1 MNIAPRAFLGFALIG
16 ALMLA
21 LGVFALSQ
29 MSKIRTS
36 GENIVENSVPSVRAL
51 NEFTQLTLRLRV
63 LSYRLLTNRE
73 ADTQQKTFD
82 LFEQR
87 NQQIRTAQSNYEKL
101 ISAPEERAAY
111 DQYVQLLNQYRQ
123 LEERMKTLSRNNQ
136 VDELRT
142 LLGNDLQTNS
152 EAVNAVL
159 ARLTEINNLQAEA
172 FNKSAA
178 QQYST
183 AFTWVVTMLIVAT
196 GLTLLF
202 AWLLTNSITKPIANA
217 LDAAEEIAKGNLTRP
232 ITVDGSD
239 EAGRL
244 LRAMATMQDKL
255 RDTLQR
261 ISGSATQLASAAE
274 ELNSVTD
281 ESARGLTQQNNEIE
295 QAATA
300 VNEMTSAV
308 EEVARNAVST
318 SEASRNATT
327 SAGDGRDLVQETV
340 GAIERMS
347 ADVQSTATLIG
358 NLADESRDIG
368 KVLDVIRGLADQT
381 NLLALNAAIE
391 AARAGEAGRGFAVVA
406 DEVRAL
412 AHRTQQSTSEIERM
426 IGSIQSGTEQA
437 ATAVNEMTSAV
448 EEVARNAVSTS
459 EASRNATT
467 SAGDGRDLVQETVGA
482 IERMSADVQSTA
494 SLIGNLANESR
505 DIGKVLDVIRGLA
518 DQTNLLALNAAIEA
532 ARAGEAGRGFA
543 VVADEVR
550 ALAHRTQQSTSE
562 IERMIGSIQS
572 GTEQAVDSMRNS
584 TERAESTLNIAR
596 GAGMSLDTINSAIV
610 EINERNLVIAS
621 AAEEQAQVAREV
633 DRNLV
638 NIRDL
643 SVQSATGANQT
654 SAASAELSRLAV
666 DLNSMVGRFSL

>member
-1 MNIAPRAFLGFALIG
+1 MSLRNMNIAPRAFLSFALIG
-16 ALMLA
+16 GLMMI
-21 LGVFALSQ
+21 LGVFALNQ
-29 MSKIRTS
+29 MSKIRGAAEEITL
-36 GENIVENSVPSVRAL
+36 NSVPSIQSL
-51 NEFTQLTLRLRV
+51 DEFTQLTLRLRV
-63 LSYRLLTNRE
+63 LSYRLLVNRE
-73 ADTQQKTFD
+73 PDVQQKTME
-82 LFEQR
+82 LLETR
-87 NQQIRTAQSNYEKL
+87 NQQIRAAQATYEKL
-101 ISAPEERAAY
+101 IASPQERAAY
-111 DQYVQLLNQYRQ
+111 DQYVQLLGQYRQ
-123 LEERMKTLSRNNQ
+123 IEDRMKTLSRNNQ

-142 LLGNDLQTNS
+142 LLNTDLLNNS

-159 ARLTEINNLQAEA
+159 NRLLEINTQQTHDTNQQAADQYDSA
-172 FNKSAA
+172 FDLVIALLVAA
-178 QQYST
+178 T
-183 AFTWVVTMLIVAT
+183 A
-196 GLTLLF
+196 LTLAL
-202 AWLLTNSITKPIANA
+202 AWLLTNSITKPIASA
-217 LDAAEEIAKGNLTRP
+217 LGAAESIAEGDLTRP
-232 ITVDGSD
+232 ITVDGED

-244 LRAMATMQDKL
+244 LAAMAKMQDKL

-281 ESARGLTQQNNEIE
+281 ESARGLTRQNNEIE

-318 SEASRNATT
+318 SEASQSATA

-340 GAIERMS
+340 SAIERMS

-358 NLADESRDIG
+358 D
-368 KVLDVIRGLADQT
+368 
-381 NLLALNAAIE
+381 
-391 AARAGEAGRGFAVVA
+391 
-406 DEVRAL
+406 
-412 AHRTQQSTSEIERM
+412 
-426 IGSIQSGTEQA
+426 
-437 ATAVNEMTSAV
+437 
-448 EEVARNAVSTS
+448 
-459 EASRNATT
+459 
-467 SAGDGRDLVQETVGA
+467 
-482 IERMSADVQSTA
+482 
-494 SLIGNLANESR
+494 LANESR

-572 GTEQAVDSMRNS
+572 GTEHAVDSMRNS

-610 EINERNLVIAS
+610 EINQRNLVIAS

-654 SAASAELSRLAV
+654 SAASSELSRLAV
-666 DLNSMVGRFSL
+666 DLNTMVGRFSL

>member
-1 MNIAPRAFLGFALIG
+1 MSLRNMNIAPRAFLGFALIG

-21 LGVFALSQ
+21 LGVFALTQ
-29 MSKIRTS
+29 MSKIRVS
-36 GENIVENSVPSVRAL
+36 GDTIVQNSVPSIKAL
-51 NEFTQLTLRLRV
+51 DEFTQLTLRLRV

-73 ADTQQKTFD
+73 PDVQQKTYE

-87 NQQIRTAQSNYEKL
+87 NQQIREAQANYEKL
-101 ISAPEERAAY
+101 ISAPDERTAY
-111 DQYVQLLNQYRQ
+111 DQYAQLLNQYRQ

-136 VDELRT
+136 IDQLQA
-142 LLGNDLQTNS
+142 LLNSEMLTNS
-152 EAVNAVL
+152 DAINA
-159 ARLTEINNLQAEA
+159 AINRLLEINNRQAEA
-172 FNKSAA
+172 LNQGAA
-178 QQYST
+178 QQYSS
-183 AFTWVVTMLIVAT
+183 AFNWVVTLLVIAT

-202 AWLLTNSITKPIANA
+202 AWLLTNSITRPISSA

-244 LRAMATMQDKL
+244 LRAMATMQEKL

-340 GAIERMS
+340 SAIERMS
-347 ADVQSTATLIG
+347 GDVQSTATLIG
-358 NLADESRDIG
+358 NLAE
-368 KVLDVIRGLADQT
+368 
-381 NLLALNAAIE
+381 
-391 AARAGEAGRGFAVVA
+391 
-406 DEVRAL
+406 
-412 AHRTQQSTSEIERM
+412 
-426 IGSIQSGTEQA
+426 
-437 ATAVNEMTSAV
+437 
-448 EEVARNAVSTS
+448 
-459 EASRNATT
+459 
-467 SAGDGRDLVQETVGA
+467 
-482 IERMSADVQSTA
+482 
-494 SLIGNLANESR
+494 ESR

-654 SAASAELSRLAV
+654 SAASNELSRLAV

>member
-1 MNIAPRAFLGFALIG
+1 MSLRNMNIAPRAFLGFALIG

-29 MSKIRTS
+29 MSKIRAS
-36 GENIVENSVPSVRAL
+36 GENIAQNSVPSIKAL
-51 NEFTQLTLRLRV
+51 NDVTQLTLRLRV
-63 LSYRLLTNRE
+63 LSYRLLINRE
-73 ADTQQKTFD
+73 ADTQQKTLD

-87 NQQIRTAQSNYEKL
+87 NQQVRAAQMSYEKL
-101 ISAPEERAAY
+101 ISAPEERSAY
-111 DQYVQLLNQYRQ
+111 EQLTQLLNQYRQ

-136 VDELRT
+136 LNELQA
-142 LLGNDLQTNS
+142 LLNAELTSNS
-152 EAVNAVL
+152 DAINAAL
-159 ARLTEINNLQAEA
+159 ARLSDINNQQAEA
-172 FNKSAA
+172 FNKNAA

-183 AFTWVVTMLIVAT
+183 AFIWVVTLLAIAT

-244 LRAMATMQDKL
+244 LRAMSTMQEKL

-318 SEASRNATT
+318 SEASKHATT

-437 ATAVNEMTSAV
+437 
-448 EEVARNAVSTS
+448 
-459 EASRNATT
+459 
-467 SAGDGRDLVQETVGA
+467 
-482 IERMSADVQSTA
+482 
-494 SLIGNLANESR
+494 
-505 DIGKVLDVIRGLA
+505 
-518 DQTNLLALNAAIEA
+518 
-532 ARAGEAGRGFA
+532 
-543 VVADEVR
+543 
-550 ALAHRTQQSTSE
+550 
-562 IERMIGSIQS
+562 
-572 GTEQAVDSMRNS
+572 VDSMRNS

-596 GAGMSLDTINSAIV
+596 GAGMSLDTINTAIV

-643 SVQSATGANQT
+643 SVQTATGANQT